1 MLCGDNHTK
10 AVLRSKSNINISCL
24 KSKVDLTQWSVSYLP
39 LLNSSIDIVVT
50 DMVSINIIFF
60 LHYYV

>member
-1 MLCGDNHTK
+1 MLCGDNHEK

-24 KSKVDLTQWSVSYLP
+24 KSKIDLTQWSVTYLP

-50 DMVSINIIFF
+50 DMVSIILFF
-60 LHYYV
+60 FPHYYE